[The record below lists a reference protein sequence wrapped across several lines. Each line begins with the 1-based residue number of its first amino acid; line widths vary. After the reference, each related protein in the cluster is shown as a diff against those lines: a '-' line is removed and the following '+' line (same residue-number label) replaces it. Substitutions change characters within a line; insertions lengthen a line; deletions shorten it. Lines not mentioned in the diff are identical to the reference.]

1 MHVNVKIFSKLEG
14 FGKQDINQ
22 ITVFLLDFVHKSQGT
37 SYLGGKEGKKKEG
50 IEQRLF
56 CRKNSTGSQLLPI

>member
-1 MHVNVKIFSKLEG
+1 MRLNVKIFSKLEG

-37 SYLGGKEGKKKEG
+37 SYLGGKDGKKKEG

-56 CRKNSTGSQLLPI
+56 C